1 MYNVFLVKDE
11 ELIEKY
17 NKIWN
22 KVNNSMKKGFDNK
35 LVYNE
40 KYLKTENSWQKIQH
54 KSSQ

>member
-40 KYLKTENSWQKIQH
+40 KCLKTENSWQKIQH